1 MNIIT
6 YHTFEIPT
14 HQITMSQPSSKFSTP
29 TKKPGPIKAT
39 SIATKKYVD
48 PVIQELYDMIQQQK
62 VEIDRLRLDNE
73 YLINSIYNLQD
84 DTYDMQKSI
93 LSSENNIKTLRE
105 GVSATLELMF
115 GMFKKLFAISYN
127 QDESTVSII
136 KEMKL
141 TSVRCTTCTKSF
153 KVRPDSNYTGSKFT
167 CPDCPRPPS
176 RKFKAGPIGALQNKH
191 YQINNAEYQDDFSDY
206 QV

>member
-1 MNIIT
+1 
-6 YHTFEIPT
+6 
-14 HQITMSQPSSKFSTP
+14 MSQSSSKNSP
-29 TKKPGPIKAT
+29 HTKKTEPIKAFP
-39 SIATKKYVD
+39 IEPKKYDD
-48 PVIQELYDMIQQQK
+48 PNIQELYDMIQRQK
-62 VEIDRLRLDNE
+62 VELERLRLDNE
-73 YLINSIYNLQD
+73 HITNSVYNLQD

-93 LSSENNIKTLRE
+93 LNSENNIKTLRE
-105 GVSATLELMF
+105 GISATLELMF

-191 YQINNAEYQDDFSDY
+191 HQINVDYQDEFYDY

>member
-1 MNIIT
+1 
-6 YHTFEIPT
+6 
-14 HQITMSQPSSKFSTP
+14 MSQPSSKTSTP
-29 TKKPGPIKAT
+29 TKKTGPVKEFP
-39 SIATKKYVD
+39 IAPKKYDD
-48 PVIQELYDMIQQQK
+48 PNVQELYDMIQRQK
-62 VEIDRLRLDNE
+62 ADLERLRLDNE
-73 YLINSIYNLQD
+73 YITNSVYNLQD
-84 DTYDMQKSI
+84 DAYDMQKSI

-127 QDESTVSII
+127 QDESAVSII

-191 YQINNAEYQDDFSDY
+191 QYQKHASNDVDYYDYEFYDY